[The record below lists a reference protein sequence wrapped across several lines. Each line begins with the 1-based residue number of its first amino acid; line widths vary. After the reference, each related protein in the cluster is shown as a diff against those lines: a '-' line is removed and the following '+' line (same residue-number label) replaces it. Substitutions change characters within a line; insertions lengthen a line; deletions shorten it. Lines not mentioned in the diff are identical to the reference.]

1 MYRNKE
7 EIFLQQLLQTPIQYI
22 KGVGPK
28 KAESFKKLGIATAG
42 DLLEFYPRTYE
53 DWSRIVMIAD
63 APQNRNCCIKAKVCK
78 AFQPSVIRYN
88 LVIYKLSVTD
98 GEEDMI
104 VTFFNQSYTY
114 EKLRGGGE
122 FLFYGTVRYN
132 GYSLEMTSPSVLE
145 TADMYIHPIY
155 PQTASLNSRQIEKA
169 VSQALKMLPQN
180 IVDPVPESIRKQYGL
195 CGLGYA
201 VRNIH
206 FPESNDALEQAK
218 QRLGFDE
225 LLVLQL
231 GLARLKGDRKES
243 VAHRIKKDFTRDFW
257 KLLPFKPTN
266 AQERAVGDCIHD
278 MKNNAYPM
286 NRLVQG
292 DVGSGKTAVAAAVCY
307 TAVKNGSQCAFMAP
321 TEILAEQHFRTL
333 SALFKDTD
341 VTVGLLTGS
350 MKASQKKIMHENIRN
365 GSVDIVIGTHA
376 LISDSVEFS
385 SLGLVITDE
394 QHRFGVGQRS
404 KLIAKGEDPH
414 ILVMSATP
422 IPRTLALMI
431 FGDLDL
437 SVLDEFPPGR
447 QKIDTFL
454 IDSSIRERAYGFLK
468 KNIDSG
474 QQCYIVC
481 PLVEQNDEIPLVS
494 AEEYNKSLDETV
506 LKNCRRAVLH
516 GRMKAS
522 EKERIMR
529 EFSDGD
535 LDLIIATT
543 VIEVGV
549 DVPNSTIMM
558 IENAE
563 RFGLSQL
570 HQLRGRV
577 GRGKQKSYC
586 ILVSDSRKEN
596 TVERLKV
603 MCKTNDGFKIAD
615 EDLKQRGPGDFFGAR
630 QHGLP
635 ELKIASL
642 SNVETIDNAQLAAQ
656 KILAVDPLLKEHS
669 ELDVETKRL
678 FESVGSTERLQ

>member
-1 MYRNKE
+1 MQK
-7 EIFLQQLLQTPIQYI
+7 LLQTPIKYI

-28 KAESFKKLGIATAG
+28 KAEYFHKLGIDTAG

-53 DWSRIVMIAD
+53 DWSSTVKIAD
-63 APQNRNCCIKAKVCK
+63 APQNQNCCIKAKVCK

-88 LVIYKLSVTD
+88 LVIYKLEVTD
-98 GEEDMI
+98 GEDNMI

-114 EKLRGGGE
+114 EKLKGSGE
-122 FLFYGTVRYN
+122 HLFYGTVRYN

-145 TADMYIHPIY
+145 ISDMYIHPIY
-155 PQTASLNSRQIEKA
+155 PQTASLNTKQIEKA
-169 VSQALKMLPQN
+169 SAQAIGMLPET
-180 IVDPVPESIRKQYGL
+180 ISDPLPENIRKEYGL
-195 CGLGYA
+195 CTLKYA
-201 VRNIH
+201 IKNIH
-206 FPESNDALEQAK
+206 FPESFEAIEKAR

-225 LLVLQL
+225 LLFLQL
-231 GLARLKGDRKES
+231 GLARLKGYRKES
-243 VAHRIKKDFTRDFW
+243 SAHRIKNDFTEEFL
-257 KLLPFKPTN
+257 KLLPFNLTN
-266 AQERAVGDCIHD
+266 AQKRAVGDCIRD
-278 MKNNAYPM
+278 MKNNPYPM

-307 TAVKNGSQCAFMAP
+307 TTVKNGSQCAFMAP
-321 TEILAEQHFRTL
+321 TEILAEQHFRTF
-333 SALFKDTD
+333 SALFKNTD
-341 VTVGLLTGS
+341 IKVGLLTGS
-350 MKASQKKIMHENIRN
+350 MKPSLKNSMHNEIKH
-365 GSVDIVIGTHA
+365 GAVDIVIGTHA
-376 LISDSVEFS
+376 LISDSVEFPA
-385 SLGLVITDE
+385 LGLVITDE
-394 QHRFGVGQRS
+394 QHRFGVGQRA
-404 KLIAKGEDPH
+404 KLIAKGENPH

-468 KNIDSG
+468 KNIDNG

-481 PLVEQNDEIPLVS
+481 PLVEQNDDLPLVS
-494 AEEYNKSLDETV
+494 AEEYYKSLDGTV
-506 LKNCRRAVLH
+506 LKSCRKAVLH
-516 GRMKAS
+516 GKMKAS

-529 EFSDGD
+529 DFSDGKI
-535 LDLIIATT
+535 DLIIATT

-577 GRGKQKSYC
+577 GRGRQKSYC
-586 ILVSDSRKEN
+586 ILVSDNHKSS

-603 MCKTNDGFKIAD
+603 MCSTNDGFKIAD

-635 ELKIASL
+635 EMKIADL
-642 SNVETIDNAQLAAQ
+642 SNIVTIENAQLAAQ
-656 KILAVDPLLKEHS
+656 KIIESDPTLSLEEHKGL
-669 ELDVETKRL
+669 ELETQKL
-678 FESVGSTERLQ
+678 FSLVGSDERLQ